1 MECNNNEDT
10 EIGKNNIVKID
21 QDAPNAEQHFE
32 SLSMIGEKELFE
44 GGCQI
49 SEQDVSSD
57 RAKQETLIKEQA
69 CQRVRLEADARV
81 SPYYCTL
88 YYGLRRNHEHGASTM
103 YPLLFVLRRIAYVI
117 VIVFMIR
124 GNSPF
129 FGALTLTLT
138 SLAMLMFSAIERQW
152 ESRMLNVQDMV
163 NESIFYTLCLS
174 LICFSDLLVDYK

>member
-1 MECNNNEDT
+1 
-10 EIGKNNIVKID
+10 
-21 QDAPNAEQHFE
+21 
-32 SLSMIGEKELFE
+32 
-44 GGCQI
+44 
-49 SEQDVSSD
+49 
-57 RAKQETLIKEQA
+57 
-69 CQRVRLEADARV
+69 
-81 SPYYCTL
+81 
-88 YYGLRRNHEHGASTM
+88 M

-129 FGALTLTLT
+129 FGALTLALT